1 MNKVI
6 LIGNI
11 TQDLELNATKEGIK
25 VCRFNIAVNSI
36 RNGEKVAEFFNIVTW
51 RGQAENVHKYCK
63 KGSKVAV
70 IGELRIEVYE
80 DSEGIKRT
88 AVKVNAQEIEFLSTG
103 NTDKP
108 VEEKEALQGSKREK
122 KAVLQ
127 PIDDDE
133 ELPF

>member
-11 TQDLELNATKEGIK
+11 THDLELNETKDGIK
-25 VCRFNIAVNSI
+25 VCRFNIAVNSL
-36 RNGEKVAEFFNIVTW
+36 RGGEKVADFFNIVTW
-51 RGQAENVHKYCK
+51 RGLAENVHKYCK

-70 IGELRIEVYE
+70 VGELRVEIYE

-88 AVKVNAQEIEFLSTG
+88 AVKINAQDIEFLSSS
-103 NTDKP
+103 NVDKSAD
-108 VEEKEALQGSKREK
+108 KEALQAPKTEK

-127 PIDDDE
+127 PVEDDE
-133 ELPF
+133 DIPF

>member
-11 TQDLELNATKEGIK
+11 THDLELKEPREGIK
-25 VCRFNIAVNSI
+25 VCCFSIAVTSI
-36 RNGEKVAEFFNIVTW
+36 RNGEKVVEFFNIVTW

-103 NTDKP
+103 NTDKS
-108 VEEKEALQGSKREK
+108 VEEKEALQPPKTEK

-127 PIDDDE
+127 PVEDDDDI
-133 ELPF
+133 PF